1 MQGFVRIFC
10 IFINSAALLSAR
22 AYDADGLVVSVHEK
36 SVVVAHRPIKG
47 LMPAMTMEFAV
58 RDSNELKS
66 LRPGARIRFEL
77 DVRSK
82 GSFAQKI
89 QLIAPGED
97 DMPAPAR
104 SLVIGQQ
111 APAFVLMDQNR
122 RKVSTETLAG
132 RLTLVNF
139 IYTRCP
145 LPNVC
150 PRLAASFAS
159 VHRRFGSK
167 VLLLSITVDPVHDT
181 PEVLARYSKLWRA
194 DGEHW
199 RFLTGTPERVARTAA
214 NFGLVY
220 WPEEGAVA
228 HTSRTVLIGRDS
240 TVVAV
245 LEGSAFRTDQLI
257 SLVEHHLEAR

>member
-1 MQGFVRIFC
+1 MPGFVRIFC
-10 IFINSAALLSAR
+10 ISISSAALLFALS
-22 AYDADGLVVSVHEK
+22 YEADGLVVAVHEK

-47 LMPAMTMEFAV
+47 LMPAMTMEFPVRASSELKAV
-58 RDSNELKS
+58 R
-66 LRPGARIRFEL
+66 PGVRIRFEL
-77 DVRSK
+77 DVRST
-82 GSFAQKI
+82 GSFARKI
-89 QLIAPGED
+89 RIIAPGEE

-104 SLVIGQQ
+104 PLVIGQQ
-111 APAFVLMDQNR
+111 APAFVLTDQYG
-122 RKVSTETLAG
+122 RKVSTEMFAG
-132 RLTLVNF
+132 QLTLVNF

-159 VHRRFGSK
+159 VQRRFGSK

-199 RFLTGTPERVARTAA
+199 RFLTGTPETVARTAA